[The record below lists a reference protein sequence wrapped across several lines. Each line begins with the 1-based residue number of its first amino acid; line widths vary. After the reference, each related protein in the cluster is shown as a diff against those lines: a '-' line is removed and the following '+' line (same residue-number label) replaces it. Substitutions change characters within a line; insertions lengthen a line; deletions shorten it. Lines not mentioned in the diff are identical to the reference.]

1 MVVVQVDVADDL
13 QLRRVQAVAAV
24 AAADH
29 RWEFRKKSAVADL
42 QVAVVGN
49 HRYSVV
55 VGASRRGVVEGRL
68 GVGGGTRR
76 LVTNQS
82 HSADDAVDCSG

>member
-24 AAADH
+24 A
-29 RWEFRKKSAVADL
+29 DL

-55 VGASRRGVVEGRL
+55 VGAGRRGVVEGRL